1 MAAGQ
6 RRFAVMGENLFKVLD
21 QLVQNQ
27 TICRLL
33 KYQNSDPL
41 SEDLEDVDGIEL
53 LNKQIIIVP
62 KIPENEDI
70 ECSYIIVVFDKY
82 VVNPNNAD
90 YKLSTLRFEVVCP
103 YEEWLINEGSL
114 RPYLLMQEI
123 DNTFNEAK
131 LGGIGKLQF
140 SHCVPLTLSPQ
151 MGGYTL
157 YYNINEFN

>member
-27 TICRLL
+27 RICRLL

-41 SEDLEDVDGIEL
+41 SEELEDVDGIEL

-131 LGGIGKLQF
+131 LSGIGKL
-140 SHCVPLTLSPQ
+140 
-151 MGGYTL
+151 
-157 YYNINEFN
+157 

>member
-27 TICRLL
+27 RICRLL

-41 SEDLEDVDGIEL
+41 SEELEDVDGIEL

-103 YEEWLINEGSL
+103 YEEWLINEDSL

-131 LGGIGKLQF
+131 LGGIGKL
-140 SHCVPLTLSPQ
+140 
-151 MGGYTL
+151 
-157 YYNINEFN
+157 

>member
-27 TICRLL
+27 KICRLL

-41 SEDLEDVDGIEL
+41 SEELEDVDGIEL

-103 YEEWLINEGSL
+103 YEEWLINEDSL

-131 LGGIGKLQF
+131 LGGIGKL
-140 SHCVPLTLSPQ
+140 
-151 MGGYTL
+151 
-157 YYNINEFN
+157 